1 MKKNYL
7 LLGLVF
13 ITSFAFSEFEITV
26 YNQNFAVVKEQRKI
40 NLSQGIQKIEITDV
54 AAYIETRSVHFKSL
68 TAAEKCY
75 VLEQN
80 FEYDLINSNKLLQKY
95 IGKEITLERK
105 LIQRQLDS
113 R

>member
-54 AAYIETRSVHFKSL
+54 AAYMKHEVFILNL

-75 VLEQN
+75 VLDK
-80 FEYDLINSNKLLQKY
+80 F
-95 IGKEITLERK
+95 
-105 LIQRQLDS
+105 
-113 R
+113 